1 MIVTVTLNPSI
12 DRTASLPG
20 PLQRG
25 QVNRLGNSTEVAAGK
40 GVNISRVLC
49 GAGVDT
55 CAVVPARTKDQLVTG
70 LADDKIPHVA
80 VPISASARVNLTIT
94 EPDGTTTKINQ
105 PGAAL
110 TPDELTAVEEVI
122 LETSTDAE
130 WIVLSGSLPPGVPSK
145 WYATTTRRL
154 HETGVKVAVDTSDE
168 PLQELSRELP
178 ESAPDLVKPNSVE
191 LGQLCGIDGHCLE
204 AAAEQGHFD
213 DVVAAARRLHGIG
226 EVLVTLGGA
235 GALLV
240 TETDAWHAWPD
251 PVEVK
256 STVGAGDSSL
266 AGYLLAHTRGD
277 QPENCL
283 RTAVAWGTAAA
294 ALPGSTMP
302 TPSQADAIH
311 VSFTH
316 L

>member
-12 DRTASLPG
+12 DRTASPPG

-25 QVNRLGNSTEVAAGK
+25 QVNRLGNSTEVSAGK

-55 CAVVPARTKDQLVTG
+55 CAVIPAGTKDRLVTG
-70 LADDKIPHVA
+70 LANDKIPHVA
-80 VPISASARVNLTIT
+80 VPISASARTNLTIT

-110 TPDELTAVEEVI
+110 TPDELTAVEEII

-130 WIVLSGSLPPGVPSK
+130 WVVLSGSLPPGVLSN
-145 WYATTTRRL
+145 WYTTMTRRL
-154 HETGVKVAVDTSDE
+154 HETGVKVAVDTSDK
-168 PLQELSRELP
+168 PLQELSGKLP
-178 ESAPDLVKPNSVE
+178 ESAPELVKPNSVE
-191 LGQLCGIDGHCLE
+191 LGQLCGIDGNSLE

-213 DVVAAARRLHGIG
+213 DVVTAARRLHGIA

-240 TETDAWHAWPD
+240 TETDAWHAWTE
-251 PVEVK
+251 PVEVR

-266 AGYLLAHTRGD
+266 AGFLLARTRGD

-302 TPSQADAIH
+302 TPAQADAIH
-311 VSFTH
+311 VSLTH

>member
-55 CAVVPARTKDQLVTG
+55 CAVVPAATKDRLVIG
-70 LADDKIPHVA
+70 LTNDEIPHVA
-80 VPISASARVNLTIT
+80 VPISAPARTNLTIT

-105 PGAAL
+105 PGPTL
-110 TPDELTAVEEVI
+110 TADELTAIEDTI
-122 LETSTDAE
+122 LATSTNAE
-130 WIVLSGSLPPGVPSK
+130 WVVLSGSLPPGVPSD
-145 WYATTTRRL
+145 WYATMTRRL
-154 HETGVKVAVDTSDE
+154 HMTGVKVAVDTSDK
-168 PLQELSRELP
+168 PLHELSGKLP
-178 ESAPDLVKPNSVE
+178 EAAPDLVKPNSVE
-191 LGQLCGIDGHCLE
+191 LGQLCGIDGDSLE
-204 AAAEQGHFD
+204 HSAAQGHFD
-213 DVVAAARRLHGIG
+213 DIVTAARHLHGIS

-251 PVEVK
+251 PITVK

-266 AGYLLAHTRGD
+266 AGFLLARTHGD
-277 QPENCL
+277 QPTSCL

-294 ALPGSTMP
+294 ALPGSTTP
-302 TPSQADAIH
+302 TRSQADAIH
-311 VSFTH
+311 VNLTR